1 MKPGLRIRGNA
12 LLETLVALLALT
24 PFIGGIV
31 LLGKQLDV
39 KHKTYEAAR
48 YSVWERT
55 VWRSDGIANRKLDAD
70 IALESRDRILGDPR
84 AALAASAVLGAT
96 GVTENPLWHD
106 AHLERMLDH
115 EGGAAF
121 ESSTNRRAPLETGY
135 VLLPGIAHG
144 EGVLRAVEDALQV
157 SSLDLDRR
165 TFVESGVAIGLRAL
179 LADQKVIHRAN
190 AAVLSDTWSPRDEH
204 VLQARIDN
212 LTTNELIEALE
223 RPGRPLGLQAPAK
236 GEPLFGEGQ
245 FGWDADL
252 RPRSNTLPSAYMA
265 RPRP

>member
-1 MKPGLRIRGNA
+1 MKLRRSIRGNA
-12 LLETLVALLALT
+12 LLETLVALLALA

-70 IALESRDRILGDPR
+70 IAMEGRDRILGDPR
-84 AALAASAVLGAT
+84 AAVLASAVLGIT

-106 AHLERMLDH
+106 AHLQRMLGYED
-115 EGGAAF
+115 GAAF
-121 ESSTNRRAPLETGY
+121 ESRTDRRAPVETGY
-135 VLLPGIAHG
+135 VLIPGVAHG
-144 EGVLRAVEDALQV
+144 EGVLRAVEDALQL
-157 SSLDLDRR
+157 SSLNLDRR
-165 TFVESGVAIGLRAL
+165 TFIESTAAIDLRAL
-179 LADQKVIHRAN
+179 FGNQKVIHRAN
-190 AAVLSDTWSPRDEH
+190 AAVLSDTWSPRDESALRER
-204 VLQARIDN
+204 VDN

-223 RPGRPLGLQAPAK
+223 RPGRPLGLHAPAK
-236 GEPLFGEGQ
+236 GQPLFGEGQ
-245 FGWDADL
+245 FGWDPDL
-252 RPRSNTLPSAYMA
+252 QPRSSTLPAAYIA